1 MRKVIARRMVES
13 KTTIPHFYITSEVDM
28 AEAMALR
35 EKLNAYDETLTK
47 ISLNDMVVK
56 ASAKA
61 LVKVPRRERRVQRRQ
76 GLSRRG
82 LPCRRRRRS

>member
-1 MRKVIARRMVES
+1 MRKVIAKRMVES
-13 KTTIPHFYITSEVDM
+13 KTTIPHFYITAEVDM

-61 LVKVPRRERRVQRRQ
+61 LAKVPRRQCRV
-76 GLSRRG
+76 
-82 LPCRRRRRS
+82 